1 MYLLCSI
8 QLNMPYSIWFTVKA
22 VLCVTVVTTLYC
34 TEAEGKKGRK
44 KKLNSCILYK
54 YLQLFRTQPLHKA
67 RLLRKF
73 HRHFCT
79 GIAD

>member
-22 VLCVTVVTTLYC
+22 VLCVTVVTLHCTLQKLK
-34 TEAEGKKGRK
+34 GKKAE